1 MKRLFFIIFVLLSFI
16 TQTIAEPGTHP
27 VFSRLTYSDI
37 FGLIG
42 LMFGINILFTG
53 FVSASKISSIYK
65 MALLLILCFFLPL
78 FFSFNIESTIIE
90 CLILL
95 FLILLSVMLFQHFK
109 DHLLDILFPV
119 LIYTLLIAS
128 FLGFYD
134 LAADPIGLP
143 RLFPKRVDGEALSG
157 FRNAGQAGAYFLVM
171 LSILIPLRFSK
182 LYRYLSRSNRIALS
196 ITFVLSLIFL
206 FFTGKIAAYAG
217 LLTGVVFYLLYK
229 RNIKA
234 LIAVTVGIVL
244 LALVWNNLE
253 TLMPQTFERVSYK
266 FDARVVQNVN
276 NESDNDFIQENFGAA
291 FVAFEDRPF
300 IGSGIGAFHG
310 VYSTHEVHS
319 TYLKMLGE
327 TGLIGTMGYI
337 LFMIFLLRLF
347 KIGKYKKENPFSDYI
362 MTMLPFLLG
371 CLLSWSYTY
380 HLRKREFWIMV
391 SVLVI
396 ANYCAKNYNKWRFE
410 ELQKNTNQ
418 LLERD

>member
-1 MKRLFFIIFVLLSFI
+1 M
-16 TQTIAEPGTHP
+16 
-27 VFSRLTYSDI
+27 
-37 FGLIG
+37 
-42 LMFGINILFTG
+42 
-53 FVSASKISSIYK
+53 
-65 MALLLILCFFLPL
+65 
-78 FFSFNIESTIIE
+78 
-90 CLILL
+90 
-95 FLILLSVMLFQHFK
+95 
-109 DHLLDILFPV
+109 
-119 LIYTLLIAS
+119 
-128 FLGFYD
+128 
-134 LAADPIGLP
+134 
-143 RLFPKRVDGEALSG
+143 
-157 FRNAGQAGAYFLVM
+157 
-171 LSILIPLRFSK
+171 
-182 LYRYLSRSNRIALS
+182 
-196 ITFVLSLIFL
+196 
-206 FFTGKIAAYAG
+206 
-217 LLTGVVFYLLYK
+217 
-229 RNIKA
+229 
-234 LIAVTVGIVL
+234 
-244 LALVWNNLE
+244 
-253 TLMPQTFERVSYK
+253 
-266 FDARVVQNVN
+266 
-276 NESDNDFIQENFGAA
+276 
-291 FVAFEDRPF
+291 AFEDRPF